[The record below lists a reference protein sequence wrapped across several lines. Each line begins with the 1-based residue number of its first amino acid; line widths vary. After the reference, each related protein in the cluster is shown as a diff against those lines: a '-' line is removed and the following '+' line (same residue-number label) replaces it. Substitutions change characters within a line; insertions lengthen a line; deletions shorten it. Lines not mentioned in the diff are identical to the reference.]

1 MVNELV
7 VKIETNK
14 RLLLIGLVIL
24 TIGALFWGGSRYP
37 QLDEK
42 AIMGGNANF
51 EAPLSFNAV
60 IQQQEGDS
68 KPRKIILTTINWA
81 AENKNGMTFGILFG
95 TAFLTLFNLLKRR
108 GSGNGFINTLIGIGM
123 GSPLGVCV
131 NCAAP
136 IAKGMHSAGAR
147 LETTLAA
154 MFSSPTLNVVILIMM
169 FSIFPLYLAV
179 IKLTLTL
186 LFIVLAI
193 PLLCKYVFK
202 TERLSTYDDSVC
214 LLPGIQVPPN
224 EDWWQ
229 AFTGTVREYLK
240 NLWYIIKTTLPLMI
254 LAGLLGAMAIVYFP
268 LDTISGIEVNFF
280 NGLLV
285 ALAGI
290 FLPLPIA
297 LDIVVVAVLMASGLP
312 TFFVM
317 ILLFTLGIYSVYP
330 FFIVWTS
337 MTKRVAIV
345 LVFVLIMM
353 GLTGGYIADYFYQK
367 EIAQLYEYFE

>member
-14 RLLLIGLVIL
+14 RVLLISLVIL
-24 TIGALFWGGSRYP
+24 TIGASFWSGSRYP

-42 AIMGGNANF
+42 AIMGGDANF

-108 GSGNGFINTLIGIGM
+108 GSGNGFINTLIGMGM

-154 MFSSPTLNVVILIMM
+154 MFSSPTLNVVILIMV

-214 LLPGIQVPPN
+214 PLPGIQVPPN

-330 FFIVWTS
+330 FFIVWAS